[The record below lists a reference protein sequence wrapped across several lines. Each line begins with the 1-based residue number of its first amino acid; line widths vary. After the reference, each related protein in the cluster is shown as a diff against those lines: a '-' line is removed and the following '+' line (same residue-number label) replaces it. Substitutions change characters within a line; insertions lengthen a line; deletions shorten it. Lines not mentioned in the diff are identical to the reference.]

1 MEDGRKPAS
10 RQYVNALKNRISVL
24 ETYLKEQG
32 QQLPSP
38 GLGESESGIIN
49 EEENEEVLDE
59 VSTTMLHLHVGSV
72 LYYQVEALY

>member
-10 RQYVNALKNRISVL
+10 RQYVNTLKNRIAVL

-38 GLGESESGIIN
+38 TVDESEGYAP
-49 EEENEEVLDE
+49 EDGDDDQELEN
-59 VSTTMLHLHVGSV
+59 VSTSMLHLHVSPV
-72 LYYQVEALY
+72 SAVRTRY